1 MIEAGSD
8 RCKLARVD
16 SPDCAVRQPIITN
29 NFIISNLSVKKFYF
43 IISFLSV
50 EKSLILGA
58 NESLTL
64 VLRESGVWAFARKNI
79 FSAPLGFTESVR
91 RHF

>member
-16 SPDCAVRQPIITN
+16 SPDCAVRQPIITD
-29 NFIISNLSVKKFYF
+29 NFIISNLSVKENYF

-50 EKSLILGA
+50 EKALI
-58 NESLTL
+58 S
-64 VLRESGVWAFARKNI
+64 ARTFLIEKCKLEL
-79 FSAPLGFTESVR
+79 FSVSVMITKKTKKKFR
-91 RHF
+91 N